1 MLTIGID
8 ANNYYRIYVEE
19 GLLICQSKTAGVKR
33 NLFASAYN
41 SVAHRFWRF
50 RLGEPTGAAVVRA
63 EATLINFETSPDAK
77 VWTVR
82 YSSPLAPNKPVTG
95 LVAEIAAGTSSAA
108 VQPGKAIFDNF
119 AVSTEG
125 LPGNRIDQSDF
136 FVRQQYLDFLNR
148 EPDGAGQAYWQNE
161 IERCGGNASCVQS
174 RRVGV
179 SAAFFVEQEFQQ
191 TGSLVYRLYQAAFTR
206 RVSYAEFQ
214 SDRGRL
220 TSGSNLEASKQAL
233 AAEFVTRP
241 GFRNIYDRLGSVD
254 YVDRL
259 YTNAGVTATQEER
272 AALVLGLLTNRLTR
286 AQVLLLVAENQLFAQ
301 QQFNAAFVLSQYF
314 GYLRRDPDE
323 GGFMFWLDVLN
334 FREVGNFR
342 GMVCSFITSAEYQNR
357 FSPVLSHNNGECGR

>member
-1 MLTIGID
+1 SLHD
-8 ANNYYRIYVEE
+8 A
-19 GLLICQSKTAGVKR
+19 
-33 NLFASAYN
+33 
-41 SVAHRFWRF
+41 
-50 RLGEPTGAAVVRA
+50 
-63 EATLINFETSPDAK
+63 
-77 VWTVR
+77 
-82 YSSPLAPNKPVTG
+82 
-95 LVAEIAAGTSSAA
+95 
-108 VQPGKAIFDNF
+108 
-119 AVSTEG
+119 
-125 LPGNRIDQSDF
+125 LPISF
-136 FVRQQYLDFLNR
+136 K
-148 EPDGAGQAYWQNE
+148 
-161 IERCGGNASCVQS
+161 
-174 RRVGV
+174 
-179 SAAFFVEQEFQQ
+179 
-191 TGSLVYRLYQAAFTR
+191 R

-334 FREVGNFR
+334 NKAPNNYVS
-342 GMVCSFITSAEYQNR
+342 MVCAFITSREYQLR
-357 FSPVLSHNNGECGR
+357 FGDNVTRTDAVCASQ